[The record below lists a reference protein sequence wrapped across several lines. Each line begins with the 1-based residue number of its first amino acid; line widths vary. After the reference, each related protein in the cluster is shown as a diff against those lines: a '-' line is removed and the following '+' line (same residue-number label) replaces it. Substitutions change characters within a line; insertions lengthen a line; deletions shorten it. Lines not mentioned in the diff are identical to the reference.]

1 MKLITLV
8 ILITMATL
16 TNYATG
22 QNTNSLPDLRK
33 NILQLISKTE
43 GSFGVAFKN
52 LENGDTLF
60 INKHEYFH
68 AASTMKTP
76 VMLEV
81 FRQIEKKK
89 FKLSDS
95 ILVKNEFKS
104 ILDNS
109 IFSLSLGDDSDDI
122 LYKKLGQKVVLHD
135 LIYDMM
141 TVSSNLATNILIDL
155 VDAKNVMKNLQN
167 LGIKENL
174 VLRGVEDKK
183 AFEAGLNNRTTPFG
197 LLQVFEHIATNQ
209 MKNKVMMD
217 ILFAQKFNEIIPAKL
232 PKNTKVAHKTGSI
245 TGVQHDSGIV
255 FLPDGRKYI
264 LILLSKNLKNIEE
277 GVKTLSE
284 ISKVIFEHLN

>member
-8 ILITMATL
+8 ILTTMATL

-22 QNTNSLPDLRK
+22 QNTKSLPDLRK

-95 ILVKNEFKS
+95 ILVENEFKS

-135 LIYDMM
+135 LIFDMM

-264 LILLSKNLKNIEE
+264 LILLSKNLKNTEE

-284 ISKVIFEHLN
+284 ISKVIFEHVN

>member
-1 MKLITLV
+1 
-8 ILITMATL
+8 
-16 TNYATG
+16 
-22 QNTNSLPDLRK
+22 
-33 NILQLISKTE
+33 
-43 GSFGVAFKN
+43 VAFKN

-109 IFSLSLGDDSDDI
+109 IFSLSLGDDSEDI

-264 LILLSKNLKNIEE
+264 LILLSKNLKNTEE

-284 ISKVIFEHLN
+284 ISKVIFEHVN

>member
-22 QNTNSLPDLRK
+22 QNTKSLPDLRK
-33 NILQLISKTE
+33 NISQLISKTE

-135 LIYDMM
+135 LIYDMI

-264 LILLSKNLKNIEE
+264 LILLSKNLKNTEE

-284 ISKVIFEHLN
+284 ISKVIFEHVN

>member
-1 MKLITLV
+1 
-8 ILITMATL
+8 MATL

-22 QNTNSLPDLRK
+22 QNTKSLPDLRK

-109 IFSLSLGDDSDDI
+109 IFSLSLGDDSEDI

-264 LILLSKNLKNIEE
+264 LILLSKNLKNTEE

-284 ISKVIFEHLN
+284 ISKVIFEHVN

>member
-22 QNTNSLPDLRK
+22 QNTKSLPDLRK
-33 NILQLISKTE
+33 NISQLISKTE

-104 ILDNS
+104 ILDKS

-135 LIYDMM
+135 LIYDMI

-264 LILLSKNLKNIEE
+264 LILLSKNLKNTEE